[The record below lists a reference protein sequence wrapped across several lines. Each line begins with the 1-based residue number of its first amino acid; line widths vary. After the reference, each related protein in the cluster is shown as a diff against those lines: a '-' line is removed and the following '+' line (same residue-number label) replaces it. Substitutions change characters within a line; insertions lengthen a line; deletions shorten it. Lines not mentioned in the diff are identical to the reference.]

1 MLQVKNLAVHFP
13 SRRGTVKAVN
23 DVTFSL
29 EAGEILGLVGES
41 GCGKSMTL
49 LALMGLVP
57 YPGQTVAGEIQF
69 QGQNLLELSGNELR
83 RIRGRRIAMI
93 FQDPL
98 TTLNPVFKVG
108 EQVAEAL
115 RVHNIL
121 EPEKRGLFSRPS
133 AGAVREEVVK
143 LMQAVGIPAP
153 EQRLEEYPHQ
163 FSGGMQQRAIIAIA
177 LSCRPQLLL
186 ADEPTTA
193 LDVTVQ
199 AQILDLLGQIN
210 RREGTG
216 IILVTHNL
224 AVAAEFCRRLA
235 VMYAGALM
243 ELGPAET
250 VIAEPLHPYTR
261 GLLRSLPYL
270 VPKGSPLIPIPGSV
284 PDLAQLSPGCSFSPR
299 CDVAATICQQQPPP
313 WVEVDPGHAARCWR
327 LT

>member
-98 TTLNPVFKVG
+98 PTLNPVFKVG

-133 AGAVREEVVK
+133 AGAVRDEV
-143 LMQAVGIPAP
+143 
-153 EQRLEEYPHQ
+153 
-163 FSGGMQQRAIIAIA
+163 
-177 LSCRPQLLL
+177 
-186 ADEPTTA
+186 
-193 LDVTVQ
+193 
-199 AQILDLLGQIN
+199 
-210 RREGTG
+210 
-216 IILVTHNL
+216 
-224 AVAAEFCRRLA
+224 
-235 VMYAGALM
+235 
-243 ELGPAET
+243 
-250 VIAEPLHPYTR
+250 
-261 GLLRSLPYL
+261 
-270 VPKGSPLIPIPGSV
+270 
-284 PDLAQLSPGCSFSPR
+284 
-299 CDVAATICQQQPPP
+299 
-313 WVEVDPGHAARCWR
+313 
-327 LT
+327 